1 MAKRNQNRK
10 KSPKKAEKIEAA
22 PQEEGIIET
31 EVVQGMTCNV
41 FEQEMTWKIP
51 NYRSDKSYSVTFLL
65 PRSIEW

>member
-10 KSPKKAEKIEAA
+10 KSTKKAEKIEAA
-22 PQEEGIIET
+22 PQEEVIIET
-31 EVVQGMTCNV
+31 VVQGMTCNV